1 MKKILITLLI
11 SSFLMSF
18 NAIAETVIIE
28 TSKGSITVKLD
39 SEKAPNTVKNFLQY
53 VNDGFYAGTIFH
65 RVIKGF
71 MIQGGGFDKKMNQKL
86 TNDPVKNESN
96 NGLKNEIY

>member
-39 SEKAPNTVKNFLQY
+39 SEKAPNTVKNFP
-53 VNDGFYAGTIFH
+53 N
-65 RVIKGF
+65 
-71 MIQGGGFDKKMNQKL
+71 
-86 TNDPVKNESN
+86 
-96 NGLKNEIY
+96 